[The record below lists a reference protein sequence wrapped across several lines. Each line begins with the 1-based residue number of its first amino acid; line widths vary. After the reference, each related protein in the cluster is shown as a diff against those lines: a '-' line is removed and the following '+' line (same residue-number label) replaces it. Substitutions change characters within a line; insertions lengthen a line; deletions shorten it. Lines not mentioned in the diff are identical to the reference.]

1 MKRVLEFDGIRAAAI
16 LFILL
21 CHICFGMG
29 WTAMGRFCANTF
41 NTVFF
46 LLSALLLG
54 LNVNEYKI
62 GGGRYVF
69 QFLSKRVTRLLC
81 SLWPMQIVFAVVFYL
96 AGIFANIF
104 CGKYADGGLVFQTAR
119 AGAPVVRNYDNGLL
133 CDICNNRL
141 QTRGI

>member
-62 GGGRYVF
+62 CPYFCGF
-69 QFLSKRVTRLLC
+69 QYRWK
-81 SLWPMQIVFAVVFYL
+81 SLDDKTVKNMIEMLTFIDE
-96 AGIFANIF
+96 IFADR
-104 CGKYADGGLVFQTAR
+104 KTS
-119 AGAPVVRNYDNGLL
+119 
-133 CDICNNRL
+133 
-141 QTRGI
+141 

>member
-81 SLWPMQIVFAVVFYL
+81 SLWPMQIVLQWYSISL
-96 AGIFANIF
+96 ALNF
-104 CGKYADGGLVFQTAR
+104 R
-119 AGAPVVRNYDNGLL
+119 
-133 CDICNNRL
+133 
-141 QTRGI
+141 